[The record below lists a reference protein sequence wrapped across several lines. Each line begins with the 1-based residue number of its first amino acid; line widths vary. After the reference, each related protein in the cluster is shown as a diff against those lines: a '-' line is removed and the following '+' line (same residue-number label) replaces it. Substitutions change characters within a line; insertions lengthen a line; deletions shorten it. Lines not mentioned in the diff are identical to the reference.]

1 MATRFAQ
8 PSANNWDWGSTSNW
22 SATDGGSTGAA
33 VPANGDDVYLK
44 TGGYSLGTSNLDQ
57 SAVTL
62 TSLNILQGY
71 GGEASGVSIP
81 SSASSSL
88 RINATTL
95 NIINNRVAYINLDG
109 AFTTVYL
116 RTLANGKLYITA
128 GSAINIYAGANGYI
142 ELADDV
148 ETTLVSTAGTRML
161 IKADTTSPGDLE
173 LDVASGAT
181 VEVKR
186 KITTGII
193 EGTLIMSD
201 AATIDAASGTG
212 KIKVGR
218 GGKIDI
224 RSSGALDEIVV
235 MKGGDIT
242 SSNMPGFATA
252 PVLAVLKLQDGA
264 KKNTPADS
272 LTITSTVFA
281 GGYSDQ
287 PTA

>member
-1 MATRFAQ
+1 MANNVAI
-8 PSANNWDWGSTSNW
+8 PSAENWDWATGTNW
-22 SATDGGSTGAA
+22 SLGT
-33 VPANGDDVYLK
+33 VPANGEDVYI
-44 TGGYSLGTSNLDQ
+44 TTAFALGTSNLNQ

-62 TSLNILQGY
+62 ASLSILQGH
-71 GGEASGVSIP
+71 GGESSGKGLP
-81 SSASSSL
+81 NAATSSL

-95 NIINNRVAYINLDG
+95 NIVNNRIAYINLDG
-109 AFTTVYL
+109 AFTTVNL

-128 GSAINIYAGANGYI
+128 GSATNIYAGANGYI

-148 ETTLVSTAGTRML
+148 ETTLVSTAGARML

-186 KITTGII
+186 KITTGTI

-201 AATIDAASGTG
+201 AATIDATSGTG

-235 MKGGDIT
+235 MKGGEIT

-252 PVLAVLKLQDGA
+252 PTLATLKLQDGA

-272 LTITSTVFA
+272 LTITSTVFS